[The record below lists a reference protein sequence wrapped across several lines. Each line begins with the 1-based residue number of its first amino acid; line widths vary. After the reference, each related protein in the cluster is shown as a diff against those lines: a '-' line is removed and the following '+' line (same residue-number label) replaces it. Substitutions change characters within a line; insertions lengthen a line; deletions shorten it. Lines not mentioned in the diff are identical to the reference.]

1 MKYEL
6 KHRLPDVKKD
16 RECLSGGN
24 QAWLPWAYMRKGGCG
39 TIAGTDLLL
48 YMNLF
53 RRSCRTS
60 FFENVPVTSEELK
73 FDEYCD
79 LIDRMRR
86 TYFPIIPF
94 LGMSGW
100 SLALGLN
107 LYFLRYRLPY
117 RAHWAVRPK
126 LLWKCVEGMLKADI
140 PVPLAIGQN
149 IPFFF
154 LKHKVNFYE
163 RRANGSL
170 FVSRRVKAHFVTITG
185 IDEEWIRITSWG
197 KEFWIFK
204 EDYEAYVKKHSS
216 PLVSNIVTIG
226 RR

>member
-6 KHRLPDVKKD
+6 RHKFPAIEKDGVRL
-16 RECLSGGN
+16 CGGN
-24 QAWLPWAYMRKGGCG
+24 QAWLPWGYMRKGGCG

-48 YMNLF
+48 YMNLY
-53 RRSCRTS
+53 RKGCRTDMY
-60 FFENVPVTSEELK
+60 ENIPAAASEIP
-73 FDEYCD
+73 FDDYCGI
-79 LIDRMRR
+79 IDRMRKS
-86 TYFPIIPF
+86 YFPILPY

-126 LLWKCVEGMLKADI
+126 MIWQCVEGMLKADM
-140 PVPLAIGQN
+140 PVPFSIGQN

-154 LKHKVNFYE
+154 LNRRVNFYE
-163 RRANGSL
+163 KRADGSL
-170 FVSRRVKAHFVTITG
+170 NAARRVKAHFVTITG
-185 IDEEWIRITSWG
+185 MDEEWIRVTSWG

-204 EDYEAYVKKHSS
+204 EDYETYVKRSSS
-216 PLVSNIVTIG
+216 PFVSNIVTIG